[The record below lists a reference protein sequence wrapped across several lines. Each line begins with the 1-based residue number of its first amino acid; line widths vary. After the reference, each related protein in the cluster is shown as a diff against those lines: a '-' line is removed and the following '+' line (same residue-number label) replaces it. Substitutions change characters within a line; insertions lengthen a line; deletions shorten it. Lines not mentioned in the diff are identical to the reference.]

1 MSQNVVLKEEMV
13 LLARRVN
20 KSLKSAPCVT
30 CERKGCGS
38 FHDQCEK
45 YQAFTEYRK
54 QISRGR
60 AAINEQYSDKI
71 HSIRSMKKSNRSEAR
86 VFKSPKK

>member
-1 MSQNVVLKEEMV
+1 M
-13 LLARRVN
+13 ARRVN

-38 FHDQCEK
+38 YHDECEE

-60 AAINEQYSDKI
+60 AVINELQADKI
-71 HSIRSMKKSNRSEAR
+71 HSRERMKKGNHSGAK